1 MSTLDRTLEPEA
13 TLVRRVE
20 VITGAGGRR
29 RWSVDDKARIVG
41 ETLAPGAVVSAI
53 ARRHGLSPQQVFAW
67 RRQVRNR
74 VASPAMDTPAFAP
87 VVIGAAAE
95 ARADAPVIEIVIG
108 TATVRVPPGADAATL
123 RAVLRVLKA
132 SS

>member
-1 MSTLDRTLEPEA
+1 
-13 TLVRRVE
+13 
-20 VITGAGGRR
+20 
-29 RWSVDDKARIVG
+29 
-41 ETLAPGAVVSAI
+41 
-53 ARRHGLSPQQVFAW
+53 
-67 RRQVRNR
+67 
-74 VASPAMDTPAFAP
+74 MDTPAFAP